1 MTHIMGASPIQIV
14 IWCLPMVVGGFIFPI
29 LAGVFLHLVSGTVLL
44 IISGVGWLV
53 TPLLFALMPEGSS
66 YWAFVFPAMIGATMG
81 IDLTFN
87 ITNIFITTNQSAN
100 RQGLAGAIINSVL
113 HLSISVLL
121 GFADLA
127 QVSTMHLGQL
137 ESYRVTFWFQTACAA
152 VSLLLMVFFVRVNA
166 AKSELTPD
174 ERRQLELE
182 ASNAAAQ
189 S

>member
-14 IWCLPMVVGGFIFPI
+14 VWCLPMVVGGFVFPI
-29 LAGVFLHLVSGTVLL
+29 AAGLFLHLVSGTVLL
-44 IISGVGWLV
+44 IISGLGWLAS
-53 TPLLFALMPEGSS
+53 PLLFALMPEGSS

-87 ITNIFITTNQSAN
+87 ITNIFITTNQPSS
-100 RQGLAGAIINSVL
+100 RQGLAGAIINSLL
-113 HLSISVLL
+113 HLSIAVLL

-127 QVSTMHLGQL
+127 QVSTADRGQL

-152 VSLLLMVFFVRVNA
+152 ASLLIMVIFVRVNP

-174 ERRQLELE
+174 ERMQLELE
-182 ASNAAAQ
+182 ASGAAAR